1 MTLYYVQ
8 ESTKAGPGLYL
19 TEGQTLDSSKH
30 ADKAERI
37 KELEAEGL
45 LIPLGKLAAELKES
59 ETSTGAGENGET
71 QVETEPVKT
80 ETKGR
85 GKKADEPKV
94 EEPAKEEGAPAEE
107 SKVEEGK

>member
-30 ADKAERI
+30 ADKAERF
-37 KELEAEGL
+37 KELEADGF
-45 LIPLGKLAAELKES
+45 IVPLGKLATELKEA
-59 ETSTGAGENGET
+59 EAETGAGA
-71 QVETEPVKT
+71 ETEPVKT

-85 GKKADEPKV
+85 GKKAEEPKV
-94 EEPAKEEGAPAEE
+94 EEPATNGEATEE